1 MKVDTNKIREL
12 VKEAEVLHK
21 EFQKDF
27 LRVYSLSSS
36 WEFEELKDLL
46 SELYGIIERK
56 FDIASQIGKA
66 SSLLGGD
73 FERLAKELQK
83 NEHQMK
89 FRLEELL
96 LLVENPKMSFTEKA
110 KINASLQRLL
120 QFYRVYDY
128 SITQTIQKL
137 TGELEGLIFISEER
151 KLPPANIVDKIKKI
165 ENLDEKLELLI
176 SFIYYLYT
184 NPSWVH
190 KVEEALRDWHSKGLL
205 WVEVRNV
212 EKNSGVER
220 EHAAKILEGLTL
232 IGVVEKRERGG
243 EYVYKLRGFGED

>member
-1 MKVDTNKIREL
+1 VDINKIRDL
-12 VKEAEVLHK
+12 VKEAQALHK
-21 EFQKDF
+21 EFQKGF

-36 WEFEELKDLL
+36 GDFGELREVL
-46 SELYGIIERK
+46 SELYGIIDKK
-56 FDIASQIGKA
+56 FDVASQIGKA

-73 FERLAKELQK
+73 FEGFVKELQK

-89 FRLEELL
+89 FLLEELL
-96 LLVENPKMSFTEKA
+96 LLVETPKMSFTEKA

-128 SITQTIQKL
+128 SITRAIQKL
-137 TGELEGLIFISEER
+137 TGDIEGLIFISEEG
-151 KLPPANIVDKIKKI
+151 KLPPANIADKIKKI
-165 ENLDEKLELLI
+165 ENLDKKLELLI

-184 NPSWVH
+184 RPSWVH
-190 KVEEALRDWHSKGLL
+190 KVEEALRDWHSKGLM

-212 EKNSGVER
+212 ENNSGVER
-220 EHAAKILEGLTL
+220 EHVAKILEGLTL

-243 EYVYKLRGFGED
+243 EYVYKLRGFGEG

>member
-21 EFQKDF
+21 EFQKGF

-46 SELYGIIERK
+46 SELYGIIEKK
-56 FDIASQIGKA
+56 FDVASQIGKA

-73 FERLAKELQK
+73 FEQLAKELQK

-120 QFYRVYDY
+120 QYYRVYDY

>member
-1 MKVDTNKIREL
+1 MQVDTNKIREL
-12 VKEAEVLHK
+12 VKEAEALHK
-21 EFQKDF
+21 DFQKGF
-27 LRVYSLSSS
+27 LRAYSFSSS
-36 WEFEELKDLL
+36 WNFEELKNVL
-46 SELYGIIERK
+46 SELYGIIEKK
-56 FDIASQIGKA
+56 FDVASQIA
-66 SSLLGGD
+66 NMSPLLEGN

-96 LLVENPKMSFTEKA
+96 LLVESPKMSFTEKA
-110 KINASLQRLL
+110 RINASIQRLL

-128 SITQTIQKL
+128 SLTQTIQKL
-137 TGELEGLIFISEER
+137 RGELEGLIFISGEK
-151 KLPPANIVDKIKKI
+151 KLPPANVVDKIKRIK
-165 ENLDEKLELLI
+165 NLDEKLELLI
-176 SFIYYLYT
+176 SFIYYLY
-184 NPSWVH
+184 NSPSWVH

-232 IGVVEKRERGG
+232 IGIVEKRERGG